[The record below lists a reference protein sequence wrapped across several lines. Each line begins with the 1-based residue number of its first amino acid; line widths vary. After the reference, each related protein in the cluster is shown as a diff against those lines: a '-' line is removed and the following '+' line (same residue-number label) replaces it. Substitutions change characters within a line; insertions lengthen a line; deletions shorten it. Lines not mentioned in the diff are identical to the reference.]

1 VYTEVTAS
9 NKRAK
14 RGDEDAETKDA
25 ASPQAPDTE
34 KADGEA
40 SPSAAAA
47 DEKPSAA
54 AATKDE
60 KSSPTASAEDGKEEK
75 ESDNAAAAR
84 SALMMQEDLLYD
96 SGFTTFP
103 EKLMTLLDSG
113 EVKDKMWWLSDGDAF
128 CFIPDNFAETVLA
141 QHFQGTKLESFTRK
155 LNRW

>member
-1 VYTEVTAS
+1 MYTEVTAS

-14 RGDEDAETKDA
+14 RGDEDSETKDA
-25 ASPQAPDTE
+25 ASPPAPETE

-40 SPSAAAA
+40 SA

-54 AATKDE
+54 AAAATKDE
-60 KSSPTASAEDGKEEK
+60 KSPTTAAEDGKEKK
-75 ESDNAAAAR
+75 ETDNAAAAR